1 MKELF
6 VINIGRQLGSG
17 VRAVGEIISRRLGIR
32 LYDKEL
38 LTLAAKQSGLCPAC
52 FEKVDEKQ
60 GRGVFATMIAYLRS
74 PFGADMSSVNNVLS
88 NDALFKVQSDVIR
101 DLASRESCIFVGRCA
116 DYILRDHPR
125 AVNVF
130 ITADDDDRVRR
141 IRTWQIA
148 VFALMIVEAAVMAIA
163 VHPAYW
169 VGAGLLAL
177 LCVRQLFD
185 RRPERHTVAGVVLYG
200 VIAVLIG
207 IFVAEQV
214 L

>member
-1 MKELF
+1 MEPKRPYTET
-6 VINIGRQLGSG
+6 
-17 VRAVGEIISRRLGIR
+17 EP
-32 LYDKEL
+32 E
-38 LTLAAKQSGLCPAC
+38 TAAETAETVTETAETAAEAAAP
-52 FEKVDEKQ
+52 EK
-60 GRGVFATMIAYLRS
+60 
-74 PFGADMSSVNNVLS
+74 P
-88 NDALFKVQSDVIR
+88 
-101 DLASRESCIFVGRCA
+101 RESFFRRRRRELA
-116 DYILRDHPR
+116 DIWREIYC
-125 AVNVF
+125 NS
-130 ITADDDDRVRR
+130 RVRR

-185 RRPERHTVAGVVLYG
+185 PRPERHSAASAVLYG

>member
-1 MKELF
+1 MEPKRPYTET
-6 VINIGRQLGSG
+6 
-17 VRAVGEIISRRLGIR
+17 EP
-32 LYDKEL
+32 E
-38 LTLAAKQSGLCPAC
+38 TAAETAETVTETAETAAEAAAP
-52 FEKVDEKQ
+52 EK
-60 GRGVFATMIAYLRS
+60 
-74 PFGADMSSVNNVLS
+74 P
-88 NDALFKVQSDVIR
+88 
-101 DLASRESCIFVGRCA
+101 RESFFRRRRRELA
-116 DYILRDHPR
+116 DIWREIYC
-125 AVNVF
+125 NS
-130 ITADDDDRVRR
+130 RVRR

-163 VHPAYW
+163 VNPADW

-185 RRPERHTVAGVVLYG
+185 RRPERHSVASVVLYG

>member
-1 MKELF
+1 MEPKRPYTET
-6 VINIGRQLGSG
+6 
-17 VRAVGEIISRRLGIR
+17 EP
-32 LYDKEL
+32 E
-38 LTLAAKQSGLCPAC
+38 TAAETAETVTETAETAAEAAAPKKP
-52 FEKVDEKQ
+52 
-60 GRGVFATMIAYLRS
+60 
-74 PFGADMSSVNNVLS
+74 
-88 NDALFKVQSDVIR
+88 
-101 DLASRESCIFVGRCA
+101 RESFFRRQRRELA
-116 DYILRDHPR
+116 DIWREIYC
-125 AVNVF
+125 NS
-130 ITADDDDRVRR
+130 RVRR

-163 VHPAYW
+163 VNPAYW

-185 RRPERHTVAGVVLYG
+185 RRPERHSVASVVLYG

>member
-1 MKELF
+1 MEPKRPYTETEPETAAETAETVTETAETAAEAAAPEKPREPFFRRRRRELAG
-6 VINIGRQLGSG
+6 IWR
-17 VRAVGEIISRRLGIR
+17 EIYCNS
-32 LYDKEL
+32 
-38 LTLAAKQSGLCPAC
+38 
-52 FEKVDEKQ
+52 
-60 GRGVFATMIAYLRS
+60 
-74 PFGADMSSVNNVLS
+74 
-88 NDALFKVQSDVIR
+88 
-101 DLASRESCIFVGRCA
+101 
-116 DYILRDHPR
+116 
-125 AVNVF
+125 
-130 ITADDDDRVRR
+130 RVRR

-185 RRPERHTVAGVVLYG
+185 RRPERHSAAGVVLYG

>member
-1 MKELF
+1 MEPKRPYTETEPETAAQTPETPPEKPREPVFRRRRRELAG
-6 VINIGRQLGSG
+6 IWR
-17 VRAVGEIISRRLGIR
+17 EIYCNS
-32 LYDKEL
+32 
-38 LTLAAKQSGLCPAC
+38 
-52 FEKVDEKQ
+52 
-60 GRGVFATMIAYLRS
+60 
-74 PFGADMSSVNNVLS
+74 
-88 NDALFKVQSDVIR
+88 
-101 DLASRESCIFVGRCA
+101 
-116 DYILRDHPR
+116 
-125 AVNVF
+125 
-130 ITADDDDRVRR
+130 RVRR

-185 RRPERHTVAGVVLYG
+185 RRPERHSAAGVALYG

>member
-1 MKELF
+1 MEPKRPYTET
-6 VINIGRQLGSG
+6 
-17 VRAVGEIISRRLGIR
+17 EP
-32 LYDKEL
+32 E
-38 LTLAAKQSGLCPAC
+38 TAAETAETVTETAETAAEAAAPQKP
-52 FEKVDEKQ
+52 
-60 GRGVFATMIAYLRS
+60 
-74 PFGADMSSVNNVLS
+74 
-88 NDALFKVQSDVIR
+88 
-101 DLASRESCIFVGRCA
+101 RESFFRRRRRELA
-116 DYILRDHPR
+116 DIWREIYC
-125 AVNVF
+125 NS
-130 ITADDDDRVRR
+130 RVRR

-163 VHPAYW
+163 VNPAYW

-185 RRPERHTVAGVVLYG
+185 RRPERHSAAGVVLYG

>member
-1 MKELF
+1 MEQERPYTETEPETAAETAETITETVVETTEAPAEAAAPKKPREPFFRRQRRELSDAW
-6 VINIGRQLGSG
+6 R
-17 VRAVGEIISRRLGIR
+17 EIYCNS
-32 LYDKEL
+32 
-38 LTLAAKQSGLCPAC
+38 
-52 FEKVDEKQ
+52 
-60 GRGVFATMIAYLRS
+60 
-74 PFGADMSSVNNVLS
+74 
-88 NDALFKVQSDVIR
+88 
-101 DLASRESCIFVGRCA
+101 
-116 DYILRDHPR
+116 
-125 AVNVF
+125 
-130 ITADDDDRVRR
+130 RVRR

-148 VFALMIVEAAVMAIA
+148 VFALMIVEAAVMAIT

-185 RRPERHTVAGVVLYG
+185 RRPERHSAAGVVLYG

>member
-1 MKELF
+1 MEPKRPYTETEPETAAQTPEAAASETAAPEAAPEKPREPFFRRRRRELAG
-6 VINIGRQLGSG
+6 IWREIYCNS
-17 VRAVGEIISRRLGIR
+17 RA
-32 LYDKEL
+32 
-38 LTLAAKQSGLCPAC
+38 
-52 FEKVDEKQ
+52 
-60 GRGVFATMIAYLRS
+60 
-74 PFGADMSSVNNVLS
+74 
-88 NDALFKVQSDVIR
+88 
-101 DLASRESCIFVGRCA
+101 
-116 DYILRDHPR
+116 
-125 AVNVF
+125 
-130 ITADDDDRVRR
+130 RR

-163 VHPAYW
+163 VNPAYW

-185 RRPERHTVAGVVLYG
+185 RRPERHSAAGVMLYG

>member
-1 MKELF
+1 MEPKRPYTET
-6 VINIGRQLGSG
+6 
-17 VRAVGEIISRRLGIR
+17 EP
-32 LYDKEL
+32 E
-38 LTLAAKQSGLCPAC
+38 TAAETAETVTETAETAAAPKKP
-52 FEKVDEKQ
+52 
-60 GRGVFATMIAYLRS
+60 
-74 PFGADMSSVNNVLS
+74 
-88 NDALFKVQSDVIR
+88 
-101 DLASRESCIFVGRCA
+101 RESFFRRQRRELA
-116 DYILRDHPR
+116 DIWREIYCNSR
-125 AVNVF
+125 A
-130 ITADDDDRVRR
+130 RR

-185 RRPERHTVAGVVLYG
+185 RRPERHSAAGVALYG

>member
-1 MKELF
+1 MEPKRPYTETEPETAAETAETVTETAETAAEAAAPKKPREPFFRRQRRELAD
-6 VINIGRQLGSG
+6 IWCEIYCNS
-17 VRAVGEIISRRLGIR
+17 RA
-32 LYDKEL
+32 
-38 LTLAAKQSGLCPAC
+38 
-52 FEKVDEKQ
+52 
-60 GRGVFATMIAYLRS
+60 
-74 PFGADMSSVNNVLS
+74 
-88 NDALFKVQSDVIR
+88 
-101 DLASRESCIFVGRCA
+101 
-116 DYILRDHPR
+116 
-125 AVNVF
+125 
-130 ITADDDDRVRR
+130 RR

-185 RRPERHTVAGVVLYG
+185 RRPERHSVASVVLYG

>member
-1 MKELF
+1 MQHEHSYTEPAPETAAQTPETAAPEVAASETAAPEAAPEKPREPFFRRRRRELAD
-6 VINIGRQLGSG
+6 IWR
-17 VRAVGEIISRRLGIR
+17 EIYCNS
-32 LYDKEL
+32 
-38 LTLAAKQSGLCPAC
+38 
-52 FEKVDEKQ
+52 
-60 GRGVFATMIAYLRS
+60 
-74 PFGADMSSVNNVLS
+74 
-88 NDALFKVQSDVIR
+88 
-101 DLASRESCIFVGRCA
+101 
-116 DYILRDHPR
+116 
-125 AVNVF
+125 
-130 ITADDDDRVRR
+130 RVRR

-185 RRPERHTVAGVVLYG
+185 RRPERHTAASVVLYG

>member
-1 MKELF
+1 MEPKRPYTETDP
-6 VINIGRQLGSG
+6 
-17 VRAVGEIISRRLGIR
+17 E
-32 LYDKEL
+32 
-38 LTLAAKQSGLCPAC
+38 TAAQTPETAASETAAPGTAP
-52 FEKVDEKQ
+52 EK
-60 GRGVFATMIAYLRS
+60 
-74 PFGADMSSVNNVLS
+74 P
-88 NDALFKVQSDVIR
+88 
-101 DLASRESCIFVGRCA
+101 RESFFRRQRRELSDAWREIYC
-116 DYILRDHPR
+116 
-125 AVNVF
+125 NS
-130 ITADDDDRVRR
+130 RVRR

-148 VFALMIVEAAVMAIA
+148 VFALKIVEAAVMAIA

>member
-1 MKELF
+1 MEPERPYTETEPETAAETAETVTETAETAAEAAAPKKPREPFFRRQRRELSDAWRE
-6 VINIGRQLGSG
+6 IYCNI
-17 VRAVGEIISRRLGIR
+17 
-32 LYDKEL
+32 
-38 LTLAAKQSGLCPAC
+38 
-52 FEKVDEKQ
+52 
-60 GRGVFATMIAYLRS
+60 
-74 PFGADMSSVNNVLS
+74 
-88 NDALFKVQSDVIR
+88 
-101 DLASRESCIFVGRCA
+101 
-116 DYILRDHPR
+116 
-125 AVNVF
+125 
-130 ITADDDDRVRR
+130 RVRR

-185 RRPERHTVAGVVLYG
+185 RRPERHSVASVVLYG

>member
-1 MKELF
+1 MEQERPYTEAEPETAAGTAETMTETVVETTEAPAEAAAPKKPREPFFRRQRRELSDAW
-6 VINIGRQLGSG
+6 R
-17 VRAVGEIISRRLGIR
+17 EIYCNS
-32 LYDKEL
+32 
-38 LTLAAKQSGLCPAC
+38 
-52 FEKVDEKQ
+52 
-60 GRGVFATMIAYLRS
+60 
-74 PFGADMSSVNNVLS
+74 
-88 NDALFKVQSDVIR
+88 
-101 DLASRESCIFVGRCA
+101 
-116 DYILRDHPR
+116 
-125 AVNVF
+125 
-130 ITADDDDRVRR
+130 RVRR

-148 VFALMIVEAAVMAIA
+148 VFALMIVEAAVMAIT

-185 RRPERHTVAGVVLYG
+185 RRPERHSAAGVVLYG

>member
-1 MKELF
+1 MEPKRPYTETEPETAAETAETVTETAETAAEAAAPEKPREPFFRRRRRELAD
-6 VINIGRQLGSG
+6 IWR
-17 VRAVGEIISRRLGIR
+17 EIYCNS
-32 LYDKEL
+32 
-38 LTLAAKQSGLCPAC
+38 
-52 FEKVDEKQ
+52 
-60 GRGVFATMIAYLRS
+60 
-74 PFGADMSSVNNVLS
+74 
-88 NDALFKVQSDVIR
+88 
-101 DLASRESCIFVGRCA
+101 
-116 DYILRDHPR
+116 
-125 AVNVF
+125 
-130 ITADDDDRVRR
+130 RVRR

-185 RRPERHTVAGVVLYG
+185 RRPERHSVASVVLYG

>member
-1 MKELF
+1 MEPKRPYTET
-6 VINIGRQLGSG
+6 
-17 VRAVGEIISRRLGIR
+17 EP
-32 LYDKEL
+32 E
-38 LTLAAKQSGLCPAC
+38 TAAETAETVTETAETAAEAAAP
-52 FEKVDEKQ
+52 E
-60 GRGVFATMIAYLRS
+60 R
-74 PFGADMSSVNNVLS
+74 P
-88 NDALFKVQSDVIR
+88 
-101 DLASRESCIFVGRCA
+101 RESFFRRRRRELAGIWREIYCNS
-116 DYILRDHPR
+116 R
-125 AVNVF
+125 A
-130 ITADDDDRVRR
+130 RR

-185 RRPERHTVAGVVLYG
+185 RRPERHSAAGVVLYG

>member
-1 MKELF
+1 MEPKRPYTET
-6 VINIGRQLGSG
+6 
-17 VRAVGEIISRRLGIR
+17 EP
-32 LYDKEL
+32 E
-38 LTLAAKQSGLCPAC
+38 TAAETAETVTETAETAAEATAP
-52 FEKVDEKQ
+52 EK
-60 GRGVFATMIAYLRS
+60 
-74 PFGADMSSVNNVLS
+74 P
-88 NDALFKVQSDVIR
+88 
-101 DLASRESCIFVGRCA
+101 RESFFRRQRRELA
-116 DYILRDHPR
+116 DIWREIYC
-125 AVNVF
+125 NS
-130 ITADDDDRVRR
+130 RVRR

-163 VHPAYW
+163 VNPAYW

-185 RRPERHTVAGVVLYG
+185 RRPERRSVAGVVLYG

>member
-1 MKELF
+1 MEPKRPYTET
-6 VINIGRQLGSG
+6 
-17 VRAVGEIISRRLGIR
+17 EP
-32 LYDKEL
+32 E
-38 LTLAAKQSGLCPAC
+38 TAAETAETVTETAETAAEAAAPKKP
-52 FEKVDEKQ
+52 
-60 GRGVFATMIAYLRS
+60 
-74 PFGADMSSVNNVLS
+74 
-88 NDALFKVQSDVIR
+88 
-101 DLASRESCIFVGRCA
+101 RESFFRRRRRELA
-116 DYILRDHPR
+116 DIWREIYCNSR
-125 AVNVF
+125 A
-130 ITADDDDRVRR
+130 RR

-163 VHPAYW
+163 VNPAYW

-177 LCVRQLFD
+177 LCAGQLFD

>member
-1 MKELF
+1 MEPKRPYTETEPETAAETAETVTETAETAAEAAAPKKPREPFFRRQRRELSDAW
-6 VINIGRQLGSG
+6 R
-17 VRAVGEIISRRLGIR
+17 EI
-32 LYDKEL
+32 Y
-38 LTLAAKQSGLCPAC
+38 C
-52 FEKVDEKQ
+52 
-60 GRGVFATMIAYLRS
+60 
-74 PFGADMSSVNNVLS
+74 NN
-88 NDALFKVQSDVIR
+88 
-101 DLASRESCIFVGRCA
+101 
-116 DYILRDHPR
+116 H
-125 AVNVF
+125 
-130 ITADDDDRVRR
+130 VRR

-169 VGAGLLAL
+169 IGAGLLAL

-185 RRPERHTVAGVVLYG
+185 RRPERHSAAGVVLYG

>member
-1 MKELF
+1 MEPKRPYTETDP
-6 VINIGRQLGSG
+6 
-17 VRAVGEIISRRLGIR
+17 E
-32 LYDKEL
+32 
-38 LTLAAKQSGLCPAC
+38 TAAQTPEAAASETAP
-52 FEKVDEKQ
+52 EK
-60 GRGVFATMIAYLRS
+60 
-74 PFGADMSSVNNVLS
+74 P
-88 NDALFKVQSDVIR
+88 
-101 DLASRESCIFVGRCA
+101 RESFFRRQRRELAGIWREIYCNS
-116 DYILRDHPR
+116 R
-125 AVNVF
+125 A
-130 ITADDDDRVRR
+130 RR

-177 LCVRQLFD
+177 LCAGQLFD
-185 RRPERHTVAGVVLYG
+185 RRPERHSVAGVVLYG